1 MFDALAEIIDKYEV
15 SDKVRID
22 YTELQDNLEDHGELL
37 SYENLQEAIKMLE
50 DITGASV
57 IITDV
62 PPNIELREIDA
73 KDINMFFSTTVMI
86 KTITEINPI
95 IHEERYVCPKCGII
109 YVNEFDGGNK
119 KVAPTKCS
127 ECDSILVF
135 DKKETI
141 FRDEKYMTL
150 EEPLELRR
158 DGLTRSFRAHL
169 TGYEASSAYNL
180 KAGDVCLCSGVVDIE
195 KETKNKD
202 NLRFILEINHI
213 QPVTYSFD
221 DIEIKDEDEERI
233 LALSR
238 HENLFDE
245 FVESIAPEIFG
256 CTNEKEGMV
265 LQLFEGNRE
274 YTKERSFMHLLLIG
288 EPGLAKSKLVNS
300 VRNIAPKVIIT
311 SGTNATKVGLTVST
325 NRDELTGKWTAD
337 AGAVVLGDSGVLV
350 IDEFDKLAYD
360 AKTSINEPM
369 ESGTVSLSKAGLT
382 QTLTSRSSILAAAN
396 PKYGHYDDYKPMR
409 DQLEIPDST
418 LSRFDLVY
426 LMKDIVDEEKDR
438 ELGMRILNSENDEII
453 PPIDPDL
460 FRMYIAYAKSKF
472 NPKITR
478 KSAEILNEF
487 YVQVR
492 QEAAKD
498 DDSKPITA
506 RDLNAIRRLASAHAK
521 VYLRDEILEE
531 DVQKAIS
538 VYCASLET
546 LGLTPTTAYEI
557 KGAFSKKEV
566 EAIDYIKELM
576 DEYIEEFNYVP
587 KPEELKKQVQEEYG
601 FHESV
606 VSRLYD
612 EAYAKCKEDS

>member
-1 MFDALAEIIDKYEV
+1 MFNALTEIKNTYDY
-15 SDKVRID
+15 SDNKLVLD
-22 YTELQDNLEDHGELL
+22 FTELQGILEEKGKVL
-37 SYENLQEAIKMLE
+37 SYDNLQEVISILE
-50 DITGASV
+50 GLTKASV

-62 PPNIELREIDA
+62 PPNVELREIDA
-73 KDINMFFSTTVMI
+73 KDINLFFSTTVMI

-95 IHEERYVCPKCGII
+95 ISEEVYVCPDCKT
-109 YVNEFDGGNK
+109 YYTNDSKNGNQK
-119 KVAPTKCS
+119 TVPSKCS
-127 ECDSILVF
+127 CGTPLIF
-135 DKKETI
+135 DKKQTD
-141 FRDEKYMTL
+141 FRDEKYLTL
-150 EEPLELRR
+150 EEPLELRK
-158 DGLTRSFRAHL
+158 DGLSRSFRAHL

-213 QPVTYSFD
+213 QPVSYSFD
-221 DIEIKDEDEERI
+221 DIELEEEDIQRIKE
-233 LALSR
+233 LSL

-245 FVESIAPEIFG
+245 LVDSLAPEIFG
-256 CTNEKEGMV
+256 CRDEKEGMV
-265 LQLFEGNRE
+265 LQLFEGNRDYE
-274 YTKERSFMHLLLIG
+274 KERSFMHLLLIG

-300 VRNIAPKVIIT
+300 VKNIAPKVIVT

-350 IDEFDKLAYD
+350 IDEFDKLPYD

-396 PKYGHYDDYKPMR
+396 PRYGHYDDYKPLR

-426 LMKDIVDEEKDR
+426 LMKDVVDEEKDR
-438 ELGMRILNSENDEII
+438 ELGMRILNSENDEMI
-453 PPIDPDL
+453 PPVEPEL
-460 FRMYIAYAKSKF
+460 FRNYIAYAKANF
-472 NPKITR
+472 NPRITSE
-478 KSAEILNEF
+478 SAEILNEF

-492 QEAAKD
+492 QDAAKD

-521 VYLRDEILEE
+521 VYLKNEIDKE

-546 LGLTPTTAYEI
+546 LGLTPNTAEEI
-557 KGAFSKKEV
+557 RGAFSKKEID
-566 EAIDYIKELM
+566 AIDYLEELM
-576 DEYIEEFNYVP
+576 RDYIEEFNYVP
-587 KPEELKKQVQEEYG
+587 NPEELKKEVQNEYEL
-601 FHESV
+601 HESV
-606 VSRLYD
+606 ASRLYD
-612 EAYAKCKEDS
+612 EAYAKMKR